1 MVKCVIAVGEFF
13 VMHKYRR
20 SGVGRYAAKAVFD
33 MFHGKW
39 ELGEHP
45 QNITSLRFWESVVK
59 EYTGGKYDIIESC
72 KEFVYHDGTCGHIIS
87 FEN

>member
-1 MVKCVIAVGEFF
+1 
-13 VMHKYRR
+13 MHKYRR

-45 QNITSLRFWESVVK
+45 ENITSLRFWESVVK
-59 EYTGGKYDIIESC
+59 EYTGDKYELIEYC
-72 KEFVYHDGTCGHIIS
+72 KDFIYHDGTCGNIIS